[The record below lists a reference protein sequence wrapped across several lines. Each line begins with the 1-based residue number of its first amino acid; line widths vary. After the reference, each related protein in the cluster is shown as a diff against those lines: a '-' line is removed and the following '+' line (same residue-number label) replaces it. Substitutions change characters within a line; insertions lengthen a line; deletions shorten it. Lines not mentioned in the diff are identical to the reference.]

1 MAVATVADDVE
12 NDVFVK
18 LLAKVESELDDG
30 GSGEGVIAVDVKD
43 RESKGFAWR
52 SAITAGAGVI
62 WKSGKGDLV
71 IDDDVDRT
79 PGSIAFEAGEI
90 QSFCNDSLADEG
102 PVPVNKDW
110 HNLFPLYRVVPM
122 ALAGAG
128 FAFYDRIYGF

>member
-43 RESKGFAWR
+43 GNSKGFAW
-52 SAITAGAGVI
+52 SGAVAAGAGVI
-62 WKSGKGDLV
+62 WKGGEGDLV
-71 IDDDVDRT
+71 IDDDVDGASR
-79 PGSIAFEAGEI
+79 SVALEAGEI

-122 ALAGAG
+122 PLAGAG
-128 FAFYDRIYGF
+128 FALYDRIYGF